1 MIAEIGGEI
10 SHTGSN
16 LTERLEDYLTG
27 NGERM
32 ICNDKFFKREGCVVF
47 ANGCIGGCKGSL
59 P

>member
-1 MIAEIGGEI
+1 LNKIKLNKNNLFTVRGFKMIAEIRGKI

-32 ICNDKFFKREGCVVF
+32 I
-47 ANGCIGGCKGSL
+47 L
-59 P
+59 